1 MNQAATGRY
10 INRKRK
16 EKNLTQAQLAERLG
30 VSNKTVSKWENG
42 KCMPDYGIVED
53 LCDELG
59 VTIAELMDGAS
70 SAERA
75 GEGGVAAPDRDE
87 AQRTTFAGMLLVAI
101 GIALLAV
108 SRTLGG
114 SDVRDLFSGALMG
127 ISLAVTLAGAYCIG
141 KTLRK
146 R

>member
-10 INRKRK
+10 IHRKRK

-70 SAERA
+70 AAERA
-75 GEGGVAAPDRDE
+75 GEDAVAAPDRDE
-87 AQRTTFAGMLLVAI
+87 AQRTAFAGMLLVAI

-114 SDVRDLFSGALMG
+114 SDVRDLLSGALMG

>member
-10 INRKRK
+10 IHRKRK

-59 VTIAELMDGAS
+59 VTIAELIDGAS
-70 SAERA
+70 AAERA
-75 GEGGVAAPDRDE
+75 GEGAVAALDRDE
-87 AQRTTFAGMLLVAI
+87 AQRTAFAGMLLVAI

-114 SDVRDLFSGALMG
+114 SDVRDLFSGALTG
-127 ISLAVTLAGAYCIG
+127 ISLAVTLAGTYCIG

>member
-10 INRKRK
+10 IHRKRK

-70 SAERA
+70 A
-75 GEGGVAAPDRDE
+75 GEGAVAAPDRGE
-87 AQRTTFAGMLLVAI
+87 AQRTAFAGMLLVAI

-114 SDVRDLFSGALMG
+114 SDVRDLLSGALMG

>member
-10 INRKRK
+10 IHRKRK

-70 SAERA
+70 AAERA
-75 GEGGVAAPDRDE
+75 GEGAVAALDRDE
-87 AQRTTFAGMLLVAI
+87 AQRTAFAGMLLVAI

-114 SDVRDLFSGALMG
+114 SDVRDLFSGALTG
-127 ISLAVTLAGAYCIG
+127 ISLAVTLAGTYCIG

>member
-10 INRKRK
+10 IHRRRK

-70 SAERA
+70 AAESA
-75 GEGGVAAPDRDE
+75 GEGAVAAPDRDE
-87 AQRTTFAGMLLVAI
+87 AQRTAFAGMLLVAI

-114 SDVRDLFSGALMG
+114 SDVRDLLSGALMG

>member
-10 INRKRK
+10 IHRKRK

-70 SAERA
+70 AAERA
-75 GEGGVAAPDRDE
+75 GEGAVAAPDGGE
-87 AQRTTFAGMLLVAI
+87 AQRTAFAGMLLVAI

-127 ISLAVTLAGAYCIG
+127 ISLAVMLAGAYCIG